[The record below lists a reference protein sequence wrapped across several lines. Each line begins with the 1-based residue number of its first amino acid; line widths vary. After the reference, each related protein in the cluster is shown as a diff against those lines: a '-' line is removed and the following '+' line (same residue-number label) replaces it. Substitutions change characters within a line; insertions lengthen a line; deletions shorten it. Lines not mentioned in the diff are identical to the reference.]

1 MKINTKLYNLD
12 FIISLDYCEIIQK
25 LILLDEIYSK
35 LELDKRLLMF
45 GFDDDDVEALQLI
58 DTIEL
63 QQYYTS
69 NNLKTLIEA
78 LSIKEQKLLII
89 NNCHGVI
96 TTIGLN

>member
-12 FIISLDYCEIIQK
+12 FIISLGYSEIIQK
-25 LILLDEIYSK
+25 LIRLEEIYSK

-45 GFDDDDVEALQLI
+45 GFDDNDVEALQLI
-58 DTIEL
+58 DAIEL
-63 QQYYTS
+63 QQYYS
-69 NNLKTLIEA
+69 FNNIKILKEA
-78 LSIKEQKLLII
+78 LSIKEEKLLII

>member
-12 FIISLDYCEIIQK
+12 FIISLGYSEIIQK
-25 LILLDEIYSK
+25 LIRLEEIYSK

-45 GFDDDDVEALQLI
+45 GFDDNDVEALQLI
-58 DTIEL
+58 DAIEL
-63 QQYYTS
+63 QQYYS
-69 NNLKTLIEA
+69 FNNIKILKEA

>member
-1 MKINTKLYNLD
+1 MKVNTKLYNLD
-12 FIISLDYCEIIQK
+12 FIITLDYCEIIQK

-45 GFDDDDVEALQLI
+45 DFDDDDVEALQLI

-69 NNLKTLIEA
+69 NNLETLIEA